1 MPSSAAEWN
10 DIATKFDS
18 SWNYPNCL
26 SAIDGKHVVMVAPP
40 NSGSVFFNYK
50 GTHSIVLMA
59 ICDAEY
65 NFLYIDVGC
74 NGRISDGGVFN
85 HCSFARALQNG
96 QLDLPPPR
104 ALPGREMEVP
114 HVFVADDAFAL
125 QPNIMKPFAG
135 RNLMPSKCVHN

>member
-1 MPSSAAEWN
+1 
-10 DIATKFDS
+10 
-18 SWNYPNCL
+18 
-26 SAIDGKHVVMVAPP
+26 
-40 NSGSVFFNYK
+40 
-50 GTHSIVLMA
+50 MA